1 MMKLSM
7 SPDKENKKT
16 KESKIGE
23 KRVVMA
29 GNMYRQIGQR
39 TSNSS
44 PSNTSV
50 WGKQLSDLPS
60 PSTPKTA
67 MGMAERV
74 DTL

>member
-29 GNMYRQIGQR
+29 GNMYRQRRIIE
-39 TSNSS
+39 SNK
-44 PSNTSV
+44 
-50 WGKQLSDLPS
+50 GKMTNNIQGNSHKVNS
-60 PSTPKTA
+60 
-67 MGMAERV
+67 
-74 DTL
+74 